1 MGKYTGMTKE
11 RSMLDTVISAHAGH
25 LVDPYNVETLDVLG
39 LVVQFLTPP
48 RDDEPCVMRGTIPPG
63 VIVPLHSHA
72 DPETF
77 IQISGEIEGL
87 SQSPEGFVW
96 VAIRP
101 GDIFHVP
108 GGAKHAFR
116 NLSTG
121 PAVMILISTSI
132 IGRFFREIGKP
143 ITGESRHSDPPS
155 ADAMQHFLKTAAA
168 YGYWNATP
176 EENASVGLS
185 PTPR

>member
-1 MGKYTGMTKE
+1 M
-11 RSMLDTVISAHAGH
+11 
-25 LVDPYNVETLDVLG
+25 
-39 LVVQFLTPP
+39 
-48 RDDEPCVMRGTIPPG
+48 
-63 VIVPLHSHA
+63 
-72 DPETF
+72 
-77 IQISGEIEGL
+77 
-87 SQSPEGFVW
+87 
-96 VAIRP
+96 
-101 GDIFHVP
+101 
-108 GGAKHAFR
+108 
-116 NLSTG
+116 
-121 PAVMILISTSI
+121 MILVSTST